1 MSMQAKSFLGQG
13 LAEVVG
19 EFEKDIIEETLKST
33 DSLSAAASMLKITR
47 QALKYKIEKYDINY
61 KYLLRM

>member
-1 MSMQAKSFLGQG
+1 M
-13 LAEVVG
+13 G